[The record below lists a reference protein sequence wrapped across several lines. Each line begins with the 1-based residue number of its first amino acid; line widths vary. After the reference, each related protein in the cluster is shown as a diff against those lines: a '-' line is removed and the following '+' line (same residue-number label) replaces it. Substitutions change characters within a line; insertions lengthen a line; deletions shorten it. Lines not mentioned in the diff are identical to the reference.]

1 MGHSSEARASPESRC
16 ATMRSDIV
24 TGKSRGLGSGIARKL
39 IDADFGAIVIT
50 RKQGQ
55 ELARATSATKQTLM
69 SQRSRTITATVVT
82 VDTGNAA

>member
-1 MGHSSEARASPESRC
+1 MGRSSETRASPESRC
-16 ATMRSDIV
+16 ATMRSIIV
-24 TGKSRGLGSGIARKL
+24 TGGSRGLGPGIARKL